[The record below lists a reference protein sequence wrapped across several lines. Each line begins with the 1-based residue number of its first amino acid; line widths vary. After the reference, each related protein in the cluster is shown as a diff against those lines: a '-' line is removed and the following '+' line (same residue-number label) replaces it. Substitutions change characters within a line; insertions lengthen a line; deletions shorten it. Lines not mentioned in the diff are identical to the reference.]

1 MRRPPRI
8 EGPTGRAKEVSMGD
22 KIASQSEIEDA
33 NGRTDT
39 VVERPRVAPH
49 EHGCSPQVHV
59 ERVEREG
66 DAHLCVSQ

>member
-1 MRRPPRI
+1 
-8 EGPTGRAKEVSMGD
+8 MGD